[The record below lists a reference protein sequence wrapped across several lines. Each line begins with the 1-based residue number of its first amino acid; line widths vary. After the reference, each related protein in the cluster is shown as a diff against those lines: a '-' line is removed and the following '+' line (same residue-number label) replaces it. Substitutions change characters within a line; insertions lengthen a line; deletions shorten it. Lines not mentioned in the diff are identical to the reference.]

1 MSAEQLSKLV
11 MMANQIATAFDGQG
25 GDAVSDT
32 AAHMKAFWAPQ
43 MRGVILRHA
52 ASGGAGLNA
61 TAKLAAARLAAL
73 QADAR

>member
-11 MMANQIATAFDGQG
+11 MMANQIATAFEGQG
-25 GDAVSDT
+25 GDAASDA
-32 AAHMKAFWAPQ
+32 AAHLKAFWSPQ

-52 ASGGAGLNA
+52 ASGGDGLNA
-61 TAKLAAARLAAL
+61 TAKLAAARLATL